1 MKKNIFSKV
10 LLFLY
15 LASVTIFTQG
25 QGFDPQ
31 VQNHLQ
37 KILDSFQ
44 NNPANPFV
52 GGMSAAINVDG
63 LAEWQG
69 ATGYGARNVD
79 QENNLLPRGTVFTVQ
94 STSRIYSVTKTFTG
108 ALVLELVKEG
118 AFSLEDPVSKYL
130 PFLQAVNPELNTSVT
145 IRQLLAHESG
155 YSDYTDEIQLQIA
168 VAFDPTHTWTPY
180 EMAYFVHQ
188 INTPGAERRYSST
201 NYILLGAI
209 IEAATGKTIEQLF
222 RERFFI
228 PLHLNSMYLGGREA
242 HGNREALVAPH
253 DNISAFNPVFQYTGQ
268 PTFPDAYTNISRF
281 PMTSIVSL
289 AFTGG
294 GIVSNVAELAEW
306 GNALY
311 GGRATSQSTIDQMLK
326 SISSTPD
333 KDGDYLGY
341 GVIKSKR
348 ISATEDFIGHDGTAP
363 GYRSVMYYQPDRK
376 MTIVVLTNY
385 HGANAYKVAKALY
398 EALPAFLCG
407 NENRKEGKINICFN
421 GESICVDRN
430 AAGGLIK
437 RGGYLGGCNSLVS
450 IARGTQSVNI
460 GSKQPDNLMMYATPN
475 PFSNQLSLSF
485 KLPQSG
491 PVTVGLYDL
500 NGRLVADIFKGNGEK
515 GISKQVTLNAGT
527 LPAGIYISRLEASG
541 EKIEK
546 KIVLI
551 R

>member
-10 LLFLY
+10 FLFLY

-79 QENNLLPRGTVFTVQ
+79 QENNLLPGGTAFTVP

-118 AFSLEDPVSKYL
+118 AFSMEDPVSKYL
-130 PFLQAVNPELNTSVT
+130 PFLQAVNPGLTTSVT

-155 YSDYTDEIQLQIA
+155 YSDYTDEIQLQVA

-188 INTPGAERRYSST
+188 INNPGAERRYSST

-209 IEAATGKTIEQLF
+209 IEAATGKTVEQLF
-222 RERFFI
+222 RERFFS
-228 PLHLNSMYLGGREA
+228 PLHLNSMYLGGRES
-242 HGNREALVAPH
+242 HGNREPLVAPH

-281 PMTSIVSL
+281 PMTAIVSL

-294 GIVSNVAELAEW
+294 GIVSNAAELAEW

-311 GGRATSQSTIDQMLK
+311 GGRATSQSTIDQMVK

-348 ISATEDFIGHDGTAP
+348 ISATDDFIGHDGTAP

-407 NENRKEGKINICFN
+407 NENRKEDKINICFN
-421 GESICVDRN
+421 GESICVDRK

-437 RGGYLGGCNSLVS
+437 RGAYLGGCSQSLPV
-450 IARGTQSVNI
+450 AGKPQAVNI
-460 GSKQPDNLMMYATPN
+460 GSKLQENFIMTATPN
-475 PFSNQLSLSF
+475 PFTNQLNLSF
-485 KLPQSG
+485 KLAQSG
-491 PVTVGLYDL
+491 PVTLGLYDL
-500 NGRLVADIFKGNGEK
+500 SGRLVADIFNGTGEK
-515 GISKQVTLNAGT
+515 GITKHVIFNAGK
-527 LPAGIYISRLEASG
+527 LAAGIYISRLQTAG
-541 EKIEK
+541 QTIER
-546 KIVLI
+546 KIVLN

>member
-10 LLFLY
+10 FLFLY
-15 LASVTIFTQG
+15 LASVTLFTQG

-44 NNPANPFV
+44 NDPANPFV

-79 QENNLLPRGTVFTVQ
+79 QENNLMPGGTAFTVQ

-130 PFLQAVNPELNTSVT
+130 PFLQAVNPGLTTSVT

-155 YSDYTDEIQLQIA
+155 YSDYTDEFQLQVA
-168 VAFDPTHTWTPY
+168 VAFDPTHIWTPY
-180 EMAYFVHQ
+180 EMASFVHQ

-209 IEAATGKTIEQLF
+209 IEAATGKTVEQLF
-222 RERFFI
+222 RERFFS
-228 PLHLNSMYLGGREA
+228 PLHFNSMYLGGREA

-253 DNISAFNPVFQYTGQ
+253 DNISAFNPVFQFTGQ

-281 PMTSIVSL
+281 PMTAIVSL

-294 GIVSNVAELAEW
+294 GIVSNVTELAEW
-306 GNALY
+306 GNALF
-311 GGRATSQSTIDQMLK
+311 GGRATSQSTIDQMLN

-348 ISATEDFIGHDGTAP
+348 ISATDDFIGHDGTAP

-398 EALPAFLCG
+398 EAMPAFLCG
-407 NENRKEGKINICFN
+407 NENRKEDKINICFN
-421 GESICVDRN
+421 GESICVDRK
-430 AAGGLIK
+430 AAGGFIK
-437 RGGYLGGCNSLVS
+437 RGAYLGGCNSQMF
-450 IARGTQSVNI
+450 ARGSQSVNI
-460 GSKQPDNLMMYATPN
+460 GSKLQDNMFLHATPN
-475 PFSNQLSLSF
+475 PFSNQVSLSF
-485 KLPQSG
+485 KLPQTG
-491 PVTVGLYDL
+491 HVTLGLYDS
-500 NGRLVADIFKGNGEK
+500 NGRLVADIFNGNGEK
-515 GISKQVTLNAGT
+515 GITKQVTFHAGT
-527 LPAGIYISRLEASG
+527 LPAGIYTSRLQAAGATKEQ
-541 EKIEK
+541 
-546 KIVLI
+546 KIVL
-551 R
+551 RR